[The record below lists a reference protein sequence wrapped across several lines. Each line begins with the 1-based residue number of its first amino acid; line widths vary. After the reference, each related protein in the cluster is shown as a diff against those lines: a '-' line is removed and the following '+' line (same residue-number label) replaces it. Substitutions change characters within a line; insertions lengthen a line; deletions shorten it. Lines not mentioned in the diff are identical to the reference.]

1 MITKNKLSTG
11 QLALVILL
19 VVALVLSLTTTIV
32 SCMSYDYHYEEIEF
46 YDEVDEE
53 WYTEYVEVGSGDLL
67 FNPPGLF
74 NILYFLQAVAPIVMI
89 ILLSLNSQNLRV
101 LLPLT
106 VALLGVYLLL
116 TVIDCRYYLAL
127 PYAGNILVLLLTIV
141 FVCLAVFGVA
151 KLPYKKGL
159 IIPFF
164 LLITVLEV
172 LNFFQVWEGN
182 SMLIKEGL
190 ALYAIYPITNL
201 LTYLLIYAA
210 VLLFVFKVDKPQ
222 INVAT
227 LPADQALRML
237 NESFVKGQISME
249 EYQARRAEIINK
261 L

>member
-19 VVALVLSLTTTIV
+19 AVALVLSLTTTIV
-32 SCMSYDYHYEEIEF
+32 GCMSYDYHYEEIEL
-46 YDEVDEE
+46 YDEVEEE
-53 WYTEYVEVGSGDLL
+53 WYTDYVEVGSGDLL
-67 FNPPGLF
+67 FHPPGLF
-74 NILYFLQAVAPIVMI
+74 DILYFLQAGAPIVMI
-89 ILLSLNSQNLRV
+89 ILLSLNSQNLRM

-116 TVIDCRYYLAL
+116 TIIDGAYLFAI
-127 PYAGNILVLLLTIV
+127 PAAGIILLLMGSII
-141 FVCLAVFGVA
+141 FVTLAVFAVA

-164 LLITVLEV
+164 LLATVLEV

-182 SMLIKEGL
+182 SKLIEEGL
-190 ALYAIYPITNL
+190 YLYAIYPITNL
-201 LTYLLIYAA
+201 LTYLLIFAA